1 MKHHNFDTA
10 FYRFSCHMQ
19 DNLGQS
25 TSNRE
30 YICRESS
37 GSDSSGTYI
46 LRGISGDIVAQVQGK
61 KVTL

>member
-1 MKHHNFDTA
+1 MKHLNFDIA
-10 FYRFSCHMQ
+10 LYRFACHLQ

-25 TSNRE
+25 ASNRE

-46 LRGISGDIVAQVQGK
+46 LRGISGDIVARVKGR